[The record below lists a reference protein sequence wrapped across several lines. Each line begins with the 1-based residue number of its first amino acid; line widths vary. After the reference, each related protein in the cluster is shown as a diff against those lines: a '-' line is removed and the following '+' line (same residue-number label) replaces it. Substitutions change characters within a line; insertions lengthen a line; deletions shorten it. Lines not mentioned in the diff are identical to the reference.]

1 MSKDTKLVQIKEEK
15 KNFFKFNIL
24 FKKRVSITKIKIKNL
39 TIRKDFKIGL
49 LFDIKLC
56 ILSLSLSPFHVGT
69 SLRKESQNNS
79 GIEKCNKVD
88 IKKYNKKIIKNQYK
102 LLNL

>member
-49 LFDIKLC
+49 LSVIRLC
-56 ILSLSLSPFHVGT
+56 ILWLSLWPFQVGT
-69 SLRKESQNNS
+69 SLRTESQNNS
-79 GIEKCNKVD
+79 GIEKCNKVVID
-88 IKKYNKKIIKNQYK
+88 ADAE
-102 LLNL
+102 